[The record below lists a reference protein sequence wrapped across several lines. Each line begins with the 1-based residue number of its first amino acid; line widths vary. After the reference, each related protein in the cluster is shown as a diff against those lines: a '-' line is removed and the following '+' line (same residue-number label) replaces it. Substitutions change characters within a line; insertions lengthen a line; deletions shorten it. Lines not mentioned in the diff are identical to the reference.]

1 MVPGAHEEDAMA
13 TGEASE
19 LYVDGLAIGGSTPAN
34 EWVLAYEG
42 FDPAREGL
50 REALCTLGNGYFATR
65 GAAPEA
71 RADEVHYPGTYVAG
85 CYDRLVTEVAGRAVE
100 NEDIVNVPN
109 WLPVTFRLADG
120 EWFDVRRL
128 DLLGYR
134 QELDL
139 RHGVL
144 TRIVRAR
151 DAAGRVTRVRQ
162 RRFVDMSRPHLAALE
177 ITIVGENWS
186 GPVELRSA
194 LDGTVTNSGVA
205 RYQRLRGDH
214 LVPVEQGDVADD
226 RMYVQV
232 HTRQSRIFIAEAAR
246 TQVALEGRPV
256 AERPGVVARP
266 GFVAHELCLDVQQG
280 ERLSVEKVVALHTSR
295 DHAISEA
302 GLAARSAVEEA
313 GGFAELLAGHVL
325 AWDQLWHR
333 FDLPLAG
340 QREAELALRVHV
352 FHLLQTVSPNSIGV
366 DCGVPARGLHG
377 EAYRGHIFWD
387 EVFVFPLLNLRLPVL
402 TRSMLDYRFRRL
414 APARRAARREGH
426 AGAMFPWQSGS
437 DGGEETQLVHLN
449 PRSGR
454 WLPDNSRLQRHIG
467 IAVAYN
473 AWSHYQVTGDVEF
486 LRFRAAPMII
496 EVARFLADL
505 AAYNRALDRYEIKGV
520 MGPDEYHDGYPGAEV
535 PGLDNNAY
543 TNVMTVWVVCRA
555 LEILE
560 LLPDHHARE
569 LGDQLGLTT
578 TEVNRWNDISRK
590 MRVCFHGEGVISQF
604 EGYDRLLELDWL
616 DYRERY
622 GDIQRLDRILEAE
635 GDTTNRY
642 KVSKQADVLMI
653 LYLLSAA
660 EVRYIFD
667 RLGYPF
673 DPAHDW
679 RSNVEYYMARTSHGS
694 TLSWVVHSWVV
705 ARLDRR
711 RSWELFLQA
720 LSSDIADIQGG
731 TTHEGVHLG
740 AMAGTVDLIQRC
752 YGGVEA
758 RGDVLWLDPAL
769 PEELPALRFLIHYR
783 GHRVDIDITRSRLRV
798 VVLPALAPP
807 VRIGFGG
814 EVVELRGGAVKE
826 WPLASV
832 GPRVPP
838 IGRDHGRGLLGAWGM
853 RLGGVVHEWRV
864 RR

>member
-1 MVPGAHEEDAMA
+1 MVPVSHEEDVMA
-13 TGEASE
+13 S
-19 LYVDGLAIGGSTPAN
+19 GGSDEPRGAEPGSQQGEPTGN
-34 EWVLAYEG
+34 WVLAYEG
-42 FDPAREGL
+42 FDPAGESL

-71 RADEVHYPGTYVAG
+71 LADEVHYPGTYVAG
-85 CYDRLVTEVAGRAVE
+85 CYDRLVTEIAGRAVE

-128 DLLGYR
+128 EPLGYR
-134 QELDL
+134 QVLDL
-139 RHGVL
+139 RRGLL
-144 TRIVRAR
+144 TRSVRAR
-151 DAAGRVTRVRQ
+151 DPAGRVTALTQ

-177 ITIVGENWS
+177 VTIEGENWS

-194 LDGTVTNSGVA
+194 LDGAVTNSGVA

-214 LVPVEQGDVADD
+214 LVPIEQGEVADD
-226 RMYVQV
+226 GVYLQVQ
-232 HTRQSRIFIAEAAR
+232 TRQSRIFIAEAAR
-246 TQVALEGRPV
+246 TNVTLDGRPV
-256 AERPGVVARP
+256 SDRPNLVAEP
-266 GFVAHELCLDVQQG
+266 GFVAHEMGVDVRQG
-280 ERLSVEKVVALHTSR
+280 ERLSIEKVVAVHTSR
-295 DHAISEA
+295 DYAISEA
-302 GLAARSAVEEA
+302 GLAARTTVEDA
-313 GGFAELLAGHVL
+313 GGFADLLVGHVL
-325 AWDQLWHR
+325 AWDQLWRR

-340 QREAELALRVHV
+340 QREAELALRVHI
-352 FHLLQTVSPNSIGV
+352 FHLLQTVSPNSIGL

-387 EVFVFPLLNLRLPVL
+387 ELFVFPLFNLRLPVL

-414 APARRAARREGH
+414 APARRAARQEGH
-426 AGAMFPWQSGS
+426 AGALFPWQSGS
-437 DGGEETQLVHLN
+437 DGREETQLVHLN

-454 WLPDNSRLQRHIG
+454 WLADNSRLQRHIG

-473 AWSHYQVTGDVEF
+473 AWSYYQVTGDVEF

-496 EVARFLADL
+496 EVARFLAGL
-505 AAYNRALDRYEIKGV
+505 AAYNGALDRYEIRGV
-520 MGPDEYHDGYPGAEV
+520 MGPDEYHDGYPWAEA

-555 LEILE
+555 VEILDV
-560 LLPDHHARE
+560 LPDHHARE
-569 LGDQLGLTT
+569 LWDQLGLTT
-578 TEVNRWNDISRK
+578 TEVNRWEAISHK
-590 MRVCFHGEGVISQF
+590 MRVCFHGDGVISQF
-604 EGYDRLLELDWL
+604 DGYDDLEEFDWL
-616 DYRERY
+616 DYQERY

-635 GDTTNRY
+635 GDSTNRY

-653 LYLLSAA
+653 LYLLSAD
-660 EVRYIFD
+660 EVREIFH

-673 DPAHDW
+673 DPAQDW
-679 RSNVEYYMARTSHGS
+679 RSNVDYYMARTSHGS

-720 LSSDIADIQGG
+720 LQSDIGDIQGG

-783 GHRVDIDITRSRLRV
+783 GHRVDIDITRHRLQV
-798 VVLPALAPP
+798 GVLPALAPP
-807 VRIGFGG
+807 IQIGFGR
-814 EVVELRGGAVKE
+814 EVVELGGGASKE
-826 WPLASV
+826 WPLPTA
-832 GPRVPP
+832 
-838 IGRDHGRGLLGAWGM
+838 
-853 RLGGVVHEWRV
+853 
-864 RR
+864 

>member
-1 MVPGAHEEDAMA
+1 MVPVSREEDAMA
-13 TGEASE
+13 VAGWGGEPQGDE
-19 LYVDGLAIGGSTPAN
+19 PAPEPAEPMGN
-34 EWVLAYEG
+34 WVLAYEG

-71 RADEVHYPGTYVAG
+71 RADDVHYPGTYVAG

-120 EWFDVRRL
+120 EWFDVGRL
-128 DLLGYR
+128 ELLDYR

-139 RHGVL
+139 RRGVL
-144 TRIVRAR
+144 TRLVRTR
-151 DAAGRVTRVRQ
+151 DPAGRVTRVSQ
-162 RRFVDMSRPHLAALE
+162 RRFVDMSRPHLAASE
-177 ITIVGENWS
+177 VTIVGENWS
-186 GPVELRSA
+186 GPIELRSA

-214 LVPVEQGDVADD
+214 LVPFEQGDVAEDGV
-226 RMYVQV
+226 YLQVQ
-232 HTRQSRIFIAEAAR
+232 TQQSRIFIAEAAR
-246 TQVALEGRPV
+246 TRVTVDGWPVPGRPRLV
-256 AERPGVVARP
+256 SEP
-266 GFVAHELCLDVQQG
+266 GFVAHELCIDVSQG
-280 ERLSVEKVVALHTSR
+280 DILTVEKVVALHTSR

-302 GLAARSAVEEA
+302 GLAARTTVEEA
-313 GGFAELLAGHVL
+313 GGFTDLLPGHVL
-325 AWDQLWHR
+325 AWDQLWRR
-333 FDLPLAG
+333 FDLPLAD

-352 FHLLQTVSPNSIGV
+352 FHLLQTVSPNSIGL

-387 EVFVFPLLNLRLPVL
+387 ELFIFPLLNLRLPVL

-414 APARRAARREGH
+414 APARRAAWREGH

-437 DGGEETQLVHLN
+437 DGVEETQFVHLN

-473 AWSHYQVTGDVEF
+473 VWSYYQVTGDVEF
-486 LRFRAAPMII
+486 LRFRGAPMII

-505 AAYNRALDRYEIKGV
+505 AAYNAALGRYEISGV
-520 MGPDEYHDGYPGAEV
+520 MGPDEYHDGYPGAEA

-555 LEILE
+555 LEILDI
-560 LLPDHHARE
+560 LPDHHAQE
-569 LGDQLGLTT
+569 LWDQLGLTT
-578 TEVNRWNDISRK
+578 TEVNRWNDVSRK
-590 MRVCFHGEGVISQF
+590 MRVCFHGDGVISQF
-604 EGYDRLLELDWL
+604 EGYDDLEELGWL
-616 DYRERY
+616 DYQERY

-635 GDTTNRY
+635 GDSTNRY

-660 EVRYIFD
+660 EVGEIFH

-673 DPAHDW
+673 DPAQDW
-679 RSNVEYYMARTSHGS
+679 GSNVEYYMARTSHGS
-694 TLSWVVHSWVV
+694 TLSWVVHSWVL

-720 LSSDIADIQGG
+720 LQSDIADIQGG

-758 RGDVLWLDPAL
+758 RGEVLWLDPAL
-769 PEELPALRFLIHYR
+769 PEELPTLRFLIHYR
-783 GHRVDIDITRSRLRV
+783 GHRVDIDITRHRLHV
-798 VVLPALAPP
+798 GVLPALTPP
-807 VRIGFGG
+807 IRVGFGG
-814 EVVELRGGAVKE
+814 EVVELGGGASKE
-826 WPLASV
+826 WPLST
-832 GPRVPP
+832 
-838 IGRDHGRGLLGAWGM
+838 M
-853 RLGGVVHEWRV
+853 
-864 RR
+864 

>member
-1 MVPGAHEEDAMA
+1 MA

-19 LYVDGLAIGGSTPAN
+19 PYVDGLAIGGGSPAN

-71 RADEVHYPGTYVAG
+71 RADEIHYPGTYVAG
-85 CYDRLVTEVAGRAVE
+85 CYDRLVTEIAGRAVE

-128 DLLGYR
+128 ELLGYR

-139 RHGVL
+139 RRGVL
-144 TRIVRAR
+144 TRIVGAR
-151 DAAGRVTRVRQ
+151 DAAGRVTRVSQ

-194 LDGTVTNSGVA
+194 LDGTVTNSGVS

-226 RMYVQV
+226 RMYLQVQ
-232 HTRQSRIFIAEAAR
+232 TRQSRIFIAEAAR
-246 TQVALEGRPV
+246 TLVALEGRPV
-256 AERPGVVARP
+256 ADRPGVVAEP
-266 GFVAHELCLDVQQG
+266 GFVAHELSVDVNQG
-280 ERLSVEKVVALHTSR
+280 ERLSVEKVVALHMSR

-313 GGFAELLAGHVL
+313 GGFPELLEGHVL
-325 AWDQLWHR
+325 AWDQLWRR

-340 QREAELALRVHV
+340 QREAELALRVHI
-352 FHLLQTVSPNSIGV
+352 FHLLQTVSPNSIGL

-387 EVFVFPLLNLRLPVL
+387 ELFVFPLLNLRLPVL

-414 APARRAARREGH
+414 APARWAARREGR

-473 AWSHYQVTGDVEF
+473 AWSYYQVTGDVEF
-486 LRFRAAPMII
+486 LRFRAAPMLI

-535 PGLDNNAY
+535 PGLANNAY

-569 LGDQLGLTT
+569 LRDQLGLTA
-578 TEVNRWNDISRK
+578 TEVNRWDDISRK

-604 EGYDRLLELDWL
+604 EGYDRLHELGWL

-635 GDTTNRY
+635 GDSTNRY

-660 EVRYIFD
+660 EVQEIFD

-673 DPAHDW
+673 DPARDW

-752 YGGVEA
+752 YGGLEA

-783 GHRVDIDITRSRLRV
+783 GHRVDIDIDRDRLQV

-807 VRIGFGG
+807 IRVGFGG
-814 EVVELRGGAVKE
+814 EVVELGGGASKE
-826 WPLASV
+826 WPLTTA
-832 GPRVPP
+832 
-838 IGRDHGRGLLGAWGM
+838 
-853 RLGGVVHEWRV
+853 
-864 RR
+864 